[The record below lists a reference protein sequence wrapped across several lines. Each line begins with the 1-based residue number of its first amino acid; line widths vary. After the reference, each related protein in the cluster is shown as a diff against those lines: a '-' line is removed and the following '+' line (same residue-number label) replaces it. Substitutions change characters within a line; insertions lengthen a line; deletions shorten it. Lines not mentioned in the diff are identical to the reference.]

1 MNKKDRAAF
10 TFIELLIAVTIFSII
25 AVSVYSV
32 FNAGIRVWLRTNPIV
47 EGNQAMRILFN
58 TASLDLKN
66 AVAYTNTGTNFKG
79 EPKKISFMTLIDVA
93 GDKTPLHT
101 ELARVVYCFDKDTKA
116 IKRLVAA
123 KDEGLDETKAR
134 GQEFLRDTKEEDLGF
149 EYCYEETY
157 SGTEFAYK
165 WKDTWQDEAKIPRGV
180 RIKLGE
186 FRKAI
191 FIPTGELGVEK

>member
-1 MNKKDRAAF
+1 MNKKDRKAF

-32 FNAGIRVWLRTNPIV
+32 FNAGIRVWLKTNPIV
-47 EGNQAMRILFN
+47 EDNQAMRILFN

-66 AVAYTNTGTNFKG
+66 AVAYTNIGTNFKG

-93 GDKTPLHT
+93 GDKIPLHT

-123 KDEGLDETKAR
+123 KDEGLDETKAKA
-134 GQEFLRDTKEEDLGF
+134 QEFLRDAKEEDLGF
-149 EYCYEETY
+149 EYCYKEPY
-157 SGTEFAYK
+157 SGTEFTYK
-165 WKDTWQDEAKIPRGV
+165 WKDTWQDEAKIPRGI
-180 RIKLGE
+180 RIKLGD
-186 FRKAI
+186 FRKVI